1 MLYYKLDEIMKI
13 KKHDGTIQILFSTF
27 LWGTALVYSRYI
39 IEMGFPSR
47 DVVSLKLFFGFV
59 SLFIYILSKDKSLLK
74 IDKWGI
80 IHALSL
86 GVFCHALYNLFMFM
100 TIDSTNVATSVALLY
115 TSPIFVMIMSRI
127 FFKEK
132 MNGLKV
138 FALVL
143 AVVGIYLTVT
153 NGELSNISLNKMG
166 LITGLASGFTFA
178 LSTIIS
184 KASVSKYRQE
194 TILMY
199 AFLFAF
205 IFSLLFSN
213 PLEFLNRS
221 YDPLVYVFIIMLG
234 VFSTAIS
241 YLFYLN
247 GLKLGVLPSKASI
260 ISTLEVP
267 ISIIGEVLIFKDELL
282 LWKILGIVLIMISIL
297 LINYENFK

>member
-1 MLYYKLDEIMKI
+1 
-13 KKHDGTIQILFSTF
+13 
-27 LWGTALVYSRYI
+27 
-39 IEMGFPSR
+39 
-47 DVVSLKLFFGFV
+47 
-59 SLFIYILSKDKSLLK
+59 
-74 IDKWGI
+74 
-80 IHALSL
+80 
-86 GVFCHALYNLFMFM
+86 
-100 TIDSTNVATSVALLY
+100 
-115 TSPIFVMIMSRI
+115 
-127 FFKEK
+127 
-132 MNGLKV
+132 
-138 FALVL
+138 
-143 AVVGIYLTVT
+143 
-153 NGELSNISLNKMG
+153 
-166 LITGLASGFTFA
+166 
-178 LSTIIS
+178 
-184 KASVSKYRQE
+184 
-194 TILMY
+194 MY